1 MTLPKRLKPIKVSRT
16 IMKKKLELLEQITI
30 KIDNGANEND
40 KELNTMMSNWNEG
53 VANSCEYSDFRDYNS
68 WISAKEFTRIAFN
81 YCKYIED
88 LTYGEL
94 ISIIDF
100 ICNAKGKESDQSYAL
115 NLLEENFDAN
125 PSDLIYWPNEWF
137 NNESIDDLSSEE
149 IAAYLMEKSNRKLSD
164 APLVELKYTL
174 PRDVG

>member
-1 MTLPKRLKPIKVSRT
+1 MSLPERLKPIQVSRT
-16 IMKKKLELLEQITI
+16 TMKKKLELLEQITI

-40 KELNTMMSNWNEG
+40 KDLNSMMSNWNEG
-53 VANSCEYSDFRDYNS
+53 VANACEYSDFRDYNS
-68 WISAKEFTRIAFN
+68 WTSAKEFTRIAFN
-81 YCKYIED
+81 HCKYIED

-100 ICNAKGKESDQSYAL
+100 ICSAEGEESEQSYAL

-125 PSDLIYWPNEWF
+125 PSDLIYWPDEWF
-137 NNESIDDLSSEE
+137 NNDEVDDLSTAE

-164 APLVELKYTL
+164 APLVELKYTIL
-174 PRDVG
+174 VM